1 MKNIDLKKLVFI
13 VTALMLTIVSVA
25 QSEDE
30 LSYGEVEKN
39 VKMIL
44 LRNGKHYFAYM
55 ENDKWIGID
64 HVDSSAVHLN
74 DGGIA
79 SVHVDFIKLYG
90 GIAGH
95 QGTPSIMAIRD
106 PQAISF
112 DELVGSGKIADYD
125 PEKYIFFGPRLI
137 KAKGVTYCITRYKY
151 GDYRLYKNGEFL
163 GSYKT
168 AQEFEH
174 ATGLNTLKGPNV
186 KLEQSGLRF

>member
-1 MKNIDLKKLVFI
+1 
-13 VTALMLTIVSVA
+13 MLTIVSVV

-39 VKMIL
+39 VNMIL

-55 ENDKWIGID
+55 ENNKWIGID
-64 HVDSSAVHLN
+64 YVDSSAVHLD

-79 SVHVDFIKLYG
+79 SVNVDFVRLYG
-90 GIAGH
+90 GIVGH
-95 QGTPSIMAIRD
+95 EGTPSITAIRD

-125 PEKYIFFGPRLI
+125 PEKRIFFGPRLI
-137 KAKGVTYCITRYKY
+137 KTKSATYCVTRYRY
-151 GDYRLYKNGEFL
+151 GDYRLYKNGKFL

-168 AQEFEH
+168 SQEFEH
-174 ATGLNTLKGPNV
+174 AAGFNTLKKPNV
-186 KLEQSGLRF
+186 NRREIQ